1 MHARFSRG
9 GVFLPQGHLPVAG
22 LILAENSTTLKFI
35 QCDFIES
42 GSFQRVLMIQERGCG
57 LARYGDGLQRSLRS
71 FVLADDEQWVS

>member
-1 MHARFSRG
+1 MPVSTEGAF
-9 GVFLPQGHLPVAG
+9 FPQMQLPVAG
-22 LILAENSTTLKFI
+22 FVRAENSTTLKFI

-42 GSFQRVLMIQERGCG
+42 GSFQRVLMTKERGCG